1 MSGKESSNATSKPA
15 DFICIVVSP
24 AYGYFSPHLETQPI
38 ILFIQDDTP
47 ATIVKMYCSR
57 GVTLKK
63 ISIIKKLLPCSRGGV
78 KDTRL
83 EGMAKDRLSEDRSSQ
98 GHGQESS
105 RPRSRTKDTVCK
117 CSQKRK
123 KKVFTQQNSQIFCT
137 ISVSVQSNINK

>member
-1 MSGKESSNATSKPA
+1 MLCQEKKVATQHQNQLILFA
-15 DFICIVVSP
+15 YLFHLL
-24 AYGYFSPHLETQPI
+24 YGYFSPHLETQPF

-63 ISIIKKLLPCSRGGV
+63 ISIIKKLLSGSRGGV

-83 EGMAKDRLSEDRSSQ
+83 EAMAKDRLSEDRSSQ

-105 RPRSRTKDTVCK
+105 RPRSRFKDTTRK

-123 KKVFTQQNSQIFCT
+123 KGLRAKKFANFLQNFSLCPKQY
-137 ISVSVQSNINK
+137 K